1 MPTHIPMAI
10 APDSRRRHILAA
22 MAAVAIGAIAV
33 GVLLWSSSARR
44 RTQPEP
50 VPVSGTITLDGHPLP
65 DGDVAFDGLDGS
77 PPVHAAVMD
86 GRFTLATRPGEK
98 RIIVNRFQ
106 NTTEKNYLGDPV
118 QVSMI
123 PERYNLATELRTRVN
138 ADGPN
143 HVSLELRSK

>member
-1 MPTHIPMAI
+1 MPTLTHADIT
-10 APDSRRRHILAA
+10 PDSRRRHILAA
-22 MAAVAIGAIAV
+22 VAALAIVAIAV
-33 GVLLWSSSARR
+33 GIFLRSSSAHR

-86 GRFTLATRPGEK
+86 GRFTLAIRPGEK

-106 NTTEKNYLGDPV
+106 NTTESNYLGDPV
-118 QVSMI
+118 QVSTI
-123 PERYNLATELRTRVN
+123 PERYNLATELRARVN